1 MKTMNKFT
9 QVLRQIILTIALPLV
24 VYVFLGCFRPDVYF
38 QWKTLSMLLTQA
50 IPYTI
55 IGWAMIFGMSVGLF
69 DFSVGSIII
78 LASFVGIHMSQLYGL
93 AGFILG
99 TLLSALL
106 MGTFTGLVFAGLRIP
121 SIITGFAA
129 LLIFESLGTTY
140 QNYFEN
146 IITDDI
152 AIFGQS
158 PGIYIVAV
166 VTFIMVYVLYNNTK
180 FGYQIKAIGGNEVVA
195 KNMGIKSIRLK
206 LFTYIVSGFFLWIA
220 SMVKVG
226 HSGVVSA
233 AINMNSMSQVFTPM
247 MGVMIGMNITSC
259 NPIIGVLIG
268 ELTITIVSSGLVS
281 LGIESRLQNV
291 FVGLFLLLFIGIR
304 LNSQNVDLKKLFTKK
319 KVNLQPEGK

>member
-1 MKTMNKFT
+1 MRKMNKFI
-9 QVLRQIILTIALPLV
+9 QVLKRILLTIALPLV
-24 VYVFLGCFRPDVYF
+24 VYVILGCLRPDVYF
-38 QWKTLSMLLTQA
+38 QWKTLLMLLTQA

-99 TLLSALL
+99 TLFAALI
-106 MGTFTGLVFAGLRIP
+106 MGSFTGLVFAGLRIP

-129 LLIFESLGTTY
+129 LLIFESIATTY
-140 QNYFEN
+140 QNSFEN
-146 IITDDI
+146 IITDEI
-152 AIFGQS
+152 AIFGRS
-158 PGIYIVAV
+158 PGIYIVAA
-166 VTFIMVYVLYNNTK
+166 VTFVLVYVLYNNTK

-206 LFTYIVSGFFLWIA
+206 LLTYIVSGFFLWIA

-233 AINMNSMSQVFTPM
+233 AVNMSSMFQVFTPM

-259 NPIIGVLIG
+259 NPIIGVLLG

-291 FVGLFLLLFIGIR
+291 FVGLFLLIFIGIR
-304 LNSQNVDLKKLFTKK
+304 LNSQNIDLKKIFIKK
-319 KVNLQPEGK
+319 NAGFQPEGK

>member
-1 MKTMNKFT
+1 MKKKSKVI
-9 QVLRQIILTIALPLV
+9 QVLRQIVLTIALPV
-24 VYVFLGCFRPDVYF
+24 IVYVVLGCLRPDVYF
-38 QWKTLSMLLTQA
+38 QWKTLIMLLTQT
-50 IPYTI
+50 IPYATV
-55 IGWAMIFGMSVGLF
+55 GWAMIFGMSVGLF

-93 AGFILG
+93 IGFVLG
-99 TLLSALL
+99 TLIASLV

-129 LLIFESLGTTY
+129 LLIFESVATTY
-140 QNYFEN
+140 QNSFEN
-146 IITDDI
+146 IVSDEIT
-152 AIFGQS
+152 IFGKS

-166 VTFIMVYVLYNNTK
+166 VTFILVYVLYNNTK
-180 FGYQIKAIGGNEVVA
+180 FGYQIKAIGGNETVA

-206 LFTYIVSGFFLWIA
+206 LLTYIIGGFFLWIA

-226 HSGVVSA
+226 HSGAISA
-233 AINMNSMSQVFTPM
+233 AINMTSMTQVFTPM

-304 LNSQNVDLKKLFTKK
+304 LNSQNLDLKKLFTRN
-319 KVNLQPEGK
+319 KVNFQTEGK